1 MAKLKEYGLATQ
13 QGLDDAETEAAA
25 SSARVEAA
33 KAEIRAAE
41 EELRHMQARLSKGLI
56 RSPMEGVVSLRDVN
70 VGDLASD
77 TGSAKPLFKIVDN
90 RILNLTVTVPS
101 VEMAGLKV
109 GNPLTFIVDSMPGKT
124 FSGKVMYIN
133 PVVDE
138 VDRSVKVIAEV
149 ENRTGEL
156 KGGLF
161 AKGRILTG
169 AKRNVLQ
176 VPRSAL
182 IGVNITAKKAGLFVV
197 TEDRARFR
205 EVTTGVISGEHV
217 EIASGLDPGER
228 VVVRGSFNLKDSDRV
243 IIPGE
248 PGK

>member
-1 MAKLKEYGLATQ
+1 
-13 QGLDDAETEAAA
+13 
-25 SSARVEAA
+25 
-33 KAEIRAAE
+33 
-41 EELRHMQARLSKGLI
+41 
-56 RSPMEGVVSLRDVN
+56 
-70 VGDLASD
+70 
-77 TGSAKPLFKIVDN
+77 
-90 RILNLTVTVPS
+90 
-101 VEMAGLKV
+101 
-109 GNPLTFIVDSMPGKT
+109 
-124 FSGKVMYIN
+124 MYIN

-149 ENRTGEL
+149 ENRSGEL

-243 IIPGE
+243 TIPGE